1 MLRRSIIPEILGVVL
16 VLIGIQVLATLTGRE
31 YYLTQFTMSAY
42 YCVVILGLCLVM
54 GYAGQISLGHGAF
67 FAIGGYTS
75 AVMTTQAQG
84 AWASLMGKLVPSALG
99 GFLQRVGL
107 LVHRE
112 GLYGEEF
119 MCFTPWMAFLT
130 AVALTALIA
139 TVVGY
144 PALRLRGYY
153 LAMATL
159 GFGLIIYRFLLGS
172 EFTGGADGVVS
183 VPPWRVLPGVT
194 ICGKRDWRPQNYYAA
209 WGLAVTV
216 LAFLLNVVRSRT
228 GRALR
233 SIHDGELAAN
243 AMGINTAGYKLKVF
257 VISACFAA
265 TAGCFLTHFSGGIGP
280 SEAGVMKSVRYVALV
295 AAGGMANVW
304 GVMVVGFVLT
314 FLSLRGFF
322 DFDAFG
328 HALYLDHAVFGAIL
342 ITIMSLAPEGPLK
355 PIGVLLGRGWRRLR
369 GVRVPPLSGPQ

>member
-1 MLRRSIIPEILGVVL
+1 MSRRSVIPEILALL
-16 VLIGIQVLATLTGRE
+16 VLLAGVQLLATLTGRE

-54 GYAGQISLGHGAF
+54 GYGGQISLGHGAF

-84 AWASLMGKLVPSALG
+84 IWATFMGKLTPSGLG
-99 GFLQRVGL
+99 GLLGRIGVLVQRQD
-107 LVHRE
+107 
-112 GLYGEEF
+112 LYGDEF
-119 MCFTPWMAFLT
+119 LCFTPWAAFCTAIILT
-130 AVALTALIA
+130 AVIA

-144 PALRLRGYY
+144 PALRLKGHY

-159 GFGLIIYRFLLGS
+159 GFGLIVYRFLLGS

-183 VPPWRVLPGVT
+183 VPPWHVLPGLD
-194 ICGKRDWRPQNYYAA
+194 ICGKRGWRLPNFYAS
-209 WGLAVTV
+209 WGLTAAV

-257 VISACFAA
+257 VISACLAA
-265 TAGCFLTHFSGGIGP
+265 TAGSFLTHFTGGIGP
-280 SEAGVMKSVRYVALV
+280 AEAGVMKSVRYVALV

-304 GVMVVGFVLT
+304 GVLVVGFVLT
-314 FLSLRGFF
+314 FLSLRGAF

-328 HALYLDHAVFGAIL
+328 HALYLDHAVFGGIL
-342 ITIMSLAPEGPLK
+342 IAIMSLAPDGPLK
-355 PIGVLLGRGWRRLR
+355 PIGALLGRGWRRLR
-369 GVRVPPLSGPQ
+369 GRGRPGLSRT